1 MVYYCS
7 TADVAD
13 RMGLSSQ
20 ERIAAASR
28 ITGAIRRAC
37 IDIDQEF
44 FSRGRDE
51 PSKAIA
57 ENSLSATISAAA
69 TTISLNDASS
79 FSSAGFGNVDGDTF
93 QWTGKST
100 NDLTGVTGISFDHAA
115 GVIVQE
121 GELAHI
127 IREIC
132 ADLAAGYIYE
142 DQAVFGDGKD
152 LRANTFRKRGT
163 ESLNRIAHHGGI
175 N

>member
-1 MVYYCS
+1 MTYYCS

-20 ERIAAASR
+20 ERLAAAAR
-28 ITGAIRRAC
+28 LTGAIRRAT

-51 PSKAIA
+51 PSKATA
-57 ENSLSATISAAA
+57 ETTLSSSITAGA
-69 TTISLNDASS
+69 TTITIGAPSL
-79 FSSAGFGNVDGDTF
+79 FSSAGSGNVDGDTF
-93 QWTGKST
+93 QWTGKSGS
-100 NDLTGVTGISFDHAA
+100 DLTGVTGISFDHSAA
-115 GVIVQE
+115 VIVQE
-121 GELAHI
+121 GEIAHI

-163 ESLNRIAHHGGI
+163 EALNRIAHHGGI